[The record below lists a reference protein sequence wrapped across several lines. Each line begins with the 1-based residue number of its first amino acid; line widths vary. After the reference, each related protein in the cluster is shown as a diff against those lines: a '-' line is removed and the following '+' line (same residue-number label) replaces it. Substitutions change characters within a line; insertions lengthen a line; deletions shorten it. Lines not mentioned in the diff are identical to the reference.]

1 MLINKPEQLIVGNT
15 VFVVHKIRN
24 ESWITDTQINSKPKI
39 SKYTG
44 YIYIDTECYNEYGNS
59 YIPGHLFLN
68 DFNIPENTYNNHRIF
83 SDEQEAI
90 NYANS

>member
-1 MLINKPEQLIVGNT
+1 MLITKPEQLIVGNT

-44 YIYIDTECYNEYGNS
+44 YIYIDTESYNEIVDS
-59 YIPGHLFLN
+59 YIPGRLFLN
-68 DFNIPENTYNNHRIF
+68 DFNITENTYNNHRIF
-83 SDEQEAI
+83 SDEQEAK
-90 NYANS
+90 NYVNS